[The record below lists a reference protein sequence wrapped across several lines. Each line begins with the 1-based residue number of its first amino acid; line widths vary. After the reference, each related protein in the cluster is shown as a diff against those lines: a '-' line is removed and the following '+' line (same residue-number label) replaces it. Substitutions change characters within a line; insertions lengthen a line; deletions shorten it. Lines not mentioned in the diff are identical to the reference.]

1 MCFVAGDKKA
11 SLTEFCLYSILVF
24 FAAKKKK
31 VFDRILD
38 LLFEKGISGLIDVA

>member
-11 SLTEFCLYSILVF
+11 SLTEFCLYSILVL
-24 FAAKKKK
+24 FAAKKKN

-38 LLFEKGISGLIDVA
+38 LLFEKAISGLIDVA